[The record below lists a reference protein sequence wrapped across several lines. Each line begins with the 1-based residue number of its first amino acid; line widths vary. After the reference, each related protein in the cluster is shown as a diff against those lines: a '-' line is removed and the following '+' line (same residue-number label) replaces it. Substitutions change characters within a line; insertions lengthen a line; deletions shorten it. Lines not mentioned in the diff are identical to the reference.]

1 MAPCLDLGRKRHS
14 GIVANFSTG
23 ACPAE
28 EPPRLPRDAL
38 RGSWSF
44 IMHGQDG
51 PKLGRVG

>member
-14 GIVANFSTG
+14 GIVVIFSTG

-28 EPPRLPRDAL
+28 EPPRLARDAL

-51 PKLGRVG
+51 LKLGMVG